1 MKKMNPLDSVIES
14 YNHPEIAWGT
24 PQLLPDSPMLPVMD
38 LPEHCVPARVLNYC
52 RDVATRMSIPV
63 DFPVASALT
72 FLSSAIGAR
81 ALMKP
86 KQYDNWLVTP
96 NLWGFIVATPSS
108 LKSPATKE
116 IRSLFAKIEIEY
128 LEEYEANTASFK
140 NEKSVLEVMRKQI
153 SSKFAKSGKLNKDDF
168 LAELNAIE
176 EPEPPTQKRLMV
188 NDVTSE
194 KLASL
199 LAENPHGLLVY
210 RDELIGLLNT
220 WNKNGR
226 ENERAFYLEG
236 WNGNDSYNFNR
247 VGSGETH
254 IENLCISLFGHLVPD
269 KVRSYFASTER
280 NDNDGAIQRFQLA
293 VYPDSKPFKYVD
305 AKPDLDCKAGFS
317 KVAEYI
323 VGEDFNDGEIDE
335 KVSPTQFFRFSDEAQ
350 GVFREWLEYITKKAD
365 DDDNDFIAEHLSKYR
380 SLVPSLALIF
390 HVIELA
396 DKPKQFRTSEI
407 SVETLTNA
415 ITFTEY
421 LETHARRIY
430 RYFGDTATLSALS
443 LAERLKAKKV
453 ENGFNAR
460 TIIQKNWKNLTSYKQ
475 INDAIEILLD
485 LEWLRVADKE
495 INLTGRSK
503 SDCYEINPFIG

>member
-1 MKKMNPLDSVIES
+1 MKNHKNILDEYIDHS
-14 YNHPEIAWGT
+14 EIAWGT
-24 PQLLPDSPMLPVMD
+24 PQLLPDSPMLPVME

-52 RDVATRMSIPV
+52 RDVAKRMSIPI

-116 IRSLFAKIEIEY
+116 VRSVFGKIETAY
-128 LEEYEANTASFK
+128 TEEYEAAMTSFK
-140 NEKSVLEVMRKQI
+140 NEKQVVDVQRKSV
-153 SSKFAKSGKLNKDDF
+153 SSKHGKVKSLNKDDF
-168 LAELNAIE
+168 LAELNSIE

-199 LAENPHGLLVY
+199 LSENPHGLLVY
-210 RDELIGLLNT
+210 RDELIGLLNS
-220 WNKNGR
+220 WSKSGR

-269 KVRSYFASTER
+269 KLRSYFASTEK

-293 VYPDSKPFKYVD
+293 VYPDPKPFKYVD
-305 AKPDLDCKAGFS
+305 AKPNLDFKAAFS

-323 VGEDFNDGEIDE
+323 VGEEFNDGEIDE

-350 GVFREWLEYITKKAD
+350 GVFKEWLEYITKKAD
-365 DDDNDFIAEHLSKYR
+365 EDDNDFIAEHLSKYR
-380 SLVPSLALIF
+380 SLVPSLSLIF

-396 DKPKQFRTSEI
+396 DMSKQFRTSEI
-407 SVETLTNA
+407 SVATLNDA
-415 ITFTEY
+415 IAFSDY

-443 LAERLKAKKV
+443 LAARLKAKKL
-453 ENGFNAR
+453 EDGFNAR

-495 INLTGRSK
+495 INLTGRTK
-503 SDCYEINPFIG
+503 SDCYDINPSIG